1 MSWQLPEPLRHFASR
16 LRYWFFMAGHLRHPM
31 TQGAFRVQGGEEDIY
46 ASASLRLAILVI
58 IWIHMRIMNTIMIFE
73 L

>member
-1 MSWQLPEPLRHFASR
+1 
-16 LRYWFFMAGHLRHPM
+16 M